1 MGLRE
6 WGICQR
12 EVYWLVSG
20 LEIWPYPLRA
30 RPVIMSDIL
39 DGLRSYPLFMYSQV
53 WNLGQ
58 PFFFPPSRKLGLM
71 VLVPED
77 FEWKISRNPVCFVS
91 AVFSCFCFL
100 KREKKNS
107 ILSVSLFRPR
117 CSFIAIYFIHT
128 QITFTWIFI
137 FLFFFTLLS
146 ILTAHR
152 KCQASDLYKHKQ
164 NCIHNCQVL

>member
-20 LEIWPYPLRA
+20 LEIWPSPLRA

-58 PFFFPPSRKLGLM
+58 PYFFFFSSVARASNNGVGSRGLWIKNKQKLWLLCQCCFAAA
-71 VLVPED
+71 LV
-77 FEWKISRNPVCFVS
+77 FWKEEE
-91 AVFSCFCFL
+91 
-100 KREKKNS
+100 EKNTV
-107 ILSVSLFRPR
+107 LSVSLLRPR
-117 CSFIAIYFIHT
+117 CSFIAIYFIHRQRT
-128 QITFTWIFI
+128 LSWICI
-137 FLFFFTLLS
+137 FPFF
-146 ILTAHR
+146 
-152 KCQASDLYKHKQ
+152 Y
-164 NCIHNCQVL
+164 